1 MWRNWQT
8 RKIQVLVG
16 VKSRGGS
23 SPLIRTLKPRV
34 AGLFCGLHWRK
45 HRHSGDSPTYPPS
58 VPEVDP
64 PSEHPPKRG
73 VLQPGFL
80 GLTVVQFLTA
90 LNDNI
95 LKSTLSFALAAG
107 GIWGGLLGPG
117 GQAWAAYGLTIPFIF
132 LSGFAGRLTDRF
144 GMRIMVRGV
153 KSLEVLVALL
163 ALLAF
168 LKGSVVIG
176 LAAMFLLGLQSSFFG
191 PSKYGLIP
199 ALIRP
204 RDLPKANGITS
215 MATNVAV
222 ILGMLAGGP
231 IYEHWLGDPVRV
243 HDTPSPVQEALDQS
257 HPDAPSGDLQIS
269 YISGGGPLREV
280 AAIEGQL
287 VAAGLD
293 EATPLAFTRSFPEGP
308 WVTTLPSTL
317 ASQVAAASD
326 RASRS
331 VELILTGA
339 DVPPASG
346 VELEGLPQVSLPLV
360 LDASPSSDTAVTL
373 APATPGVAWLPGL
386 VVFVVACF
394 GLLALLPLPKV
405 PPMSPQLVVFPK
417 APSIVHRVVDA
428 LFADYWRSLVAMSKS
443 TLLLLVIADAA
454 FYLIAHI
461 AIVLL
466 PDYREVLGVSETL
479 VSAMQGL
486 LGLAIGTGCVLAGL
500 LSGKRIQLGLAAG
513 GVLCLGVCF
522 GLCGMLPTA
531 STAEG
536 FLASR
541 NGMTL
546 YAVNCLALA
555 IGGIGAGFYLV
566 PLLALI
572 QHLAPAAERGRF
584 LGTWNASTFLPG
596 LVGIVIFQLLRIIGV
611 PSVRIWLVCA
621 AFALL
626 LLPLLLLV
634 VRSLQ
639 RHHLAEGWSVPLKDP
654 ESADRASPPQ
664 RKPV

>member
-1 MWRNWQT
+1 M
-8 RKIQVLVG
+8 
-16 VKSRGGS
+16 S
-23 SPLIRTLKPRV
+23 
-34 AGLFCGLHWRK
+34 
-45 HRHSGDSPTYPPS
+45 
-58 VPEVDP
+58 EVDP
-64 PSEHPPKRG
+64 SSEHPPKAG

-80 GLTVVQFLTA
+80 GLTLVQFLTA

-243 HDTPSPVQEALDQS
+243 DGMATTGQVIQEHSNATVSPGELK
-257 HPDAPSGDLQIS
+257 IS
-269 YISGGGPLREV
+269 YISGGGPLREA
-280 AAIEGQL
+280 AAIDGHFHTP
-287 VAAGLD
+287 GLD
-293 EATPLAFTRSFPEGP
+293 EEARLAFTQTFPEGP
-308 WVTTLPSTL
+308 WVTTVPSDVT
-317 ASQVAAASD
+317 SQLVTASD
-326 RASRS
+326 GASRS
-331 VELILTGA
+331 VELILTSA
-339 DVPPASG
+339 NASSASDAN
-346 VELEGLPQVSLPLV
+346 LDSPPQVSLPLV
-360 LDASPSSDTAVTL
+360 VDASRSSDAAAVL
-373 APATPGVAWLPGL
+373 APKTPGVGWLPGL
-386 VVFVVACF
+386 VVFIVAGF

-405 PPMSPQLVVFPK
+405 PPMSPHLVIFPK
-417 APSIVHRVVDA
+417 APTMAHRVVDA
-428 LFADYWRSLVAMSKS
+428 LFADYWRSLVAMAKS
-443 TLLLLVIADAA
+443 PLLLLVIADAA

-500 LSGKRIQLGLAAG
+500 LSGKRIRLGLAAG

-541 NGMTL
+541 DGMTL

-626 LLPLLLLV
+626 LLPLLVLV

-639 RHHLAEGWSVPLKDP
+639 RHHLAEGWSVPLTDP
-654 ESADRASPPQ
+654 ESEDQANSPQ
-664 RKPV
+664 GEPV

>member
-1 MWRNWQT
+1 M
-8 RKIQVLVG
+8 
-16 VKSRGGS
+16 
-23 SPLIRTLKPRV
+23 
-34 AGLFCGLHWRK
+34 
-45 HRHSGDSPTYPPS
+45 
-58 VPEVDP
+58 
-64 PSEHPPKRG
+64 
-73 VLQPGFL
+73 LQPGFL
-80 GLTVVQFLTA
+80 GLTLIQFLTA

-117 GQAWAAYGLTIPFIF
+117 GQAWAAYGLTIPFIL

-144 GMRIMVRGV
+144 GMRLMVRGV

-222 ILGMLAGGP
+222 IVGMLAGGP

-243 HDTPSPVQEALDQS
+243 DAVAPLVDQS
-257 HPDAPSGDLQIS
+257 LGEGAADDGASSLQIS
-269 YISGGGPLREV
+269 YISGGGPLRE
-280 AAIEGQL
+280 ASAIEGQL
-287 VAAGLD
+287 LGTGFDRETTLVFAQ
-293 EATPLAFTRSFPEGP
+293 PFPEGP
-308 WVTTLPSTL
+308 WVSTLPQSV
-317 ASQVAAASD
+317 ASQVAEASEGP
-326 RASRS
+326 SRS
-331 VELILTGA
+331 VELILTSA
-339 DVPPASG
+339 EPDLDSAS
-346 VELEGLPQVSLPLV
+346 VSKEVPQVTLPLV
-360 LDASPSSDTAVTL
+360 VDSSRSTDPTVAL
-373 APATPGVAWLPGL
+373 GPESPGVAWLPGL
-386 VVFVVACF
+386 MVLIVAGF
-394 GLLALLPLPKV
+394 GLLALLPLPMV

-417 APSIVHRVVDA
+417 ARSMTHRIVDA

-443 TLLLLVIADAA
+443 PLLLLVIADAA

-486 LGLAIGTGCVLAGL
+486 LGLSIGTGCVLAGL
-500 LSGKRIQLGLAAG
+500 LSGKRIRLGLAAA
-513 GVLCLGVCF
+513 GVVCLGVCF
-522 GLCGMLPTA
+522 GLCGLLPTA
-531 STAEG
+531 SSAEG

-541 NGMTL
+541 DGMML

-596 LVGIVIFQLLRIIGV
+596 LVGIAIFQMLRIIGV

-621 AFALL
+621 VFAML
-626 LLPLLLLV
+626 LLPLLVLV

-639 RHHLAEGWSVPLKDP
+639 RHQLADGWSVPLSDAESGDP
-654 ESADRASPPQ
+654 EDSLQ
-664 RKPV
+664 EEPV

>member
-1 MWRNWQT
+1 M
-8 RKIQVLVG
+8 
-16 VKSRGGS
+16 
-23 SPLIRTLKPRV
+23 
-34 AGLFCGLHWRK
+34 
-45 HRHSGDSPTYPPS
+45 
-58 VPEVDP
+58 
-64 PSEHPPKRG
+64 
-73 VLQPGFL
+73 LQPGFL
-80 GLTVVQFLTA
+80 GLTLIQFLTA

-117 GQAWAAYGLTIPFIF
+117 GQAWAAYGLTIPFIL

-144 GMRIMVRGV
+144 GMRLMVRGV

-222 ILGMLAGGP
+222 IVGMLAGGP

-243 HDTPSPVQEALDQS
+243 DAVAPLVDQS
-257 HPDAPSGDLQIS
+257 SGEGAADDGASSLQIS
-269 YISGGGPLREV
+269 YISGGGPLRE
-280 AAIEGQL
+280 ASAIEGQL
-287 VAAGLD
+287 LGTGFDRETTLVFAQ
-293 EATPLAFTRSFPEGP
+293 PFPEGP
-308 WVTTLPSTL
+308 WVSTLPQSV
-317 ASQVAAASD
+317 ASQVAEASEGP
-326 RASRS
+326 SRS
-331 VELILTGA
+331 VELILTSA
-339 DVPPASG
+339 EPDLDSAS
-346 VELEGLPQVSLPLV
+346 VSKEVPQVTLPLV
-360 LDASPSSDTAVTL
+360 VDSSRSTDPTVAL
-373 APATPGVAWLPGL
+373 GPESPGVAWLPGL
-386 VVFVVACF
+386 MVLIVAGL
-394 GLLALLPLPKV
+394 GLLALLPLPMV

-417 APSIVHRVVDA
+417 ARSMTHRIVDA

-443 TLLLLVIADAA
+443 PLLLLVIADAA

-486 LGLAIGTGCVLAGL
+486 LGLSIGTGCVLAGL
-500 LSGKRIQLGLAAG
+500 LSGKRIRLGLAAA
-513 GVLCLGVCF
+513 GVVCLGVCF
-522 GLCGMLPTA
+522 GLCGLLPTA
-531 STAEG
+531 SSAEG

-541 NGMTL
+541 DGMVL

-596 LVGIVIFQLLRIIGV
+596 LVGIAIFQMLRIIGV

-621 AFALL
+621 VFAML
-626 LLPLLLLV
+626 LLPLLVLV

-639 RHHLAEGWSVPLKDP
+639 RHQLADGWSVPLSDAESGDP
-654 ESADRASPPQ
+654 EDSLQ
-664 RKPV
+664 EEPV

>member
-1 MWRNWQT
+1 M
-8 RKIQVLVG
+8 
-16 VKSRGGS
+16 S
-23 SPLIRTLKPRV
+23 
-34 AGLFCGLHWRK
+34 
-45 HRHSGDSPTYPPS
+45 
-58 VPEVDP
+58 EVDP
-64 PSEHPPKRG
+64 SSEHPSKRG

-144 GMRIMVRGV
+144 GMRVMVRGV

-243 HDTPSPVQEALDQS
+243 DGVATTVQAMPDQLDTTASPD
-257 HPDAPSGDLQIS
+257 DLKIS
-269 YISGGGPLREV
+269 YISGGGPLREA
-280 AAIEGQL
+280 AAIEGRLQAGGLAADTKL
-287 VAAGLD
+287 V
-293 EATPLAFTRSFPEGP
+293 FTQSYPEGP
-308 WVTTLPSTL
+308 WVTTLPADL
-317 ASQVAAASD
+317 ATQVVTATD
-326 RASRS
+326 GGSRS
-331 VELILTGA
+331 VELVLTDADVLTASGA
-339 DVPPASG
+339 DL
-346 VELEGLPQVSLPLV
+346 ELLPQVSLPLV
-360 LDASPSSDTAVTL
+360 VNPSSSATALTVL
-373 APATPGVAWLPGL
+373 GPQVQGVAWLPGL
-386 VVFVVACF
+386 VVFAVAGF

-405 PPMSPQLVVFPK
+405 PPMSPQLVIFPK
-417 APSIVHRVVDA
+417 APTMAHRVVDA

-443 TLLLLVIADAA
+443 PLLLLVIADAA

-500 LSGKRIQLGLAAG
+500 LSGKRIRLGLAAG

-541 NGMTL
+541 DGMTL

-596 LVGIVIFQLLRIIGV
+596 LVGIVIFQLLRIVGV

-626 LLPLLLLV
+626 LLPLLVLV

-639 RHHLAEGWSVPLKDP
+639 RHHLAEGWTVPLTDP
-654 ESADRASPPQ
+654 DSSDPANTSQSE
-664 RKPV
+664 PV

>member
-1 MWRNWQT
+1 M
-8 RKIQVLVG
+8 
-16 VKSRGGS
+16 
-23 SPLIRTLKPRV
+23 
-34 AGLFCGLHWRK
+34 
-45 HRHSGDSPTYPPS
+45 
-58 VPEVDP
+58 
-64 PSEHPPKRG
+64 
-73 VLQPGFL
+73 LQPGFL
-80 GLTVVQFLTA
+80 GLTLIQFLTA

-117 GQAWAAYGLTIPFIF
+117 GQAWAAYGLTIPFIL

-144 GMRIMVRGV
+144 GMRLMVRGV

-222 ILGMLAGGP
+222 IVGMLAGGP

-243 HDTPSPVQEALDQS
+243 DAVAPLVDQS
-257 HPDAPSGDLQIS
+257 SGEGAADDGASSLQIS
-269 YISGGGPLREV
+269 YISGGGPLRE
-280 AAIEGQL
+280 ASAIEGQL
-287 VAAGLD
+287 LGTGFDRETTLVFAQ
-293 EATPLAFTRSFPEGP
+293 PFPEGP
-308 WVTTLPSTL
+308 WVSTLPQSV
-317 ASQVAAASD
+317 ASQVAEASEGP
-326 RASRS
+326 SRS
-331 VELILTGA
+331 VELILTSA
-339 DVPPASG
+339 EPDLDSAS
-346 VELEGLPQVSLPLV
+346 VSKEVPQVTLPLV
-360 LDASPSSDTAVTL
+360 VDSSRSTDPTVAL
-373 APATPGVAWLPGL
+373 GPESPGVAWLPGL
-386 VVFVVACF
+386 MVLIVAGL
-394 GLLALLPLPKV
+394 GLLALLPLPMV

-417 APSIVHRVVDA
+417 ARSMAHRIVDA

-443 TLLLLVIADAA
+443 PLLLLVIADAA

-486 LGLAIGTGCVLAGL
+486 LGLSIGTGCVLAGL
-500 LSGKRIQLGLAAG
+500 LSGKRIRLGLAAA
-513 GVLCLGVCF
+513 GVVCLGVCF
-522 GLCGMLPTA
+522 GLCGLLPTA
-531 STAEG
+531 SSAEG

-541 NGMTL
+541 DGMVL

-596 LVGIVIFQLLRIIGV
+596 LVGIAIFQMLRIIGV

-621 AFALL
+621 VFAML
-626 LLPLLLLV
+626 LLPLLVLV

-639 RHHLAEGWSVPLKDP
+639 RHQLADGWSVPLSDAESGDP
-654 ESADRASPPQ
+654 EDSLQ
-664 RKPV
+664 EEPV

>member
-1 MWRNWQT
+1 MSEAQ
-8 RKIQVLVG
+8 
-16 VKSRGGS
+16 S
-23 SPLIRTLKPRV
+23 
-34 AGLFCGLHWRK
+34 
-45 HRHSGDSPTYPPS
+45 
-58 VPEVDP
+58 

-80 GLTVVQFLTA
+80 GLTLIQFLTA

-117 GQAWAAYGLTIPFIF
+117 GQAWAAYGLTIPFIL

-144 GMRIMVRGV
+144 GMRLMVRGV

-222 ILGMLAGGP
+222 IVGMLAGGP

-243 HDTPSPVQEALDQS
+243 DAVAPLVDQS
-257 HPDAPSGDLQIS
+257 SGEGAADDGASSLQIS
-269 YISGGGPLREV
+269 YISGGGPLRE
-280 AAIEGQL
+280 ASAIEGQL
-287 VAAGLD
+287 LGTGFDRETTLVFAQ
-293 EATPLAFTRSFPEGP
+293 PFPEGP
-308 WVTTLPSTL
+308 WVSTLPQSV
-317 ASQVAAASD
+317 ASQVAEASEGP
-326 RASRS
+326 SRS
-331 VELILTGA
+331 VELILTSA
-339 DVPPASG
+339 EPDLDSAS
-346 VELEGLPQVSLPLV
+346 VSKEVPQVTLPLV
-360 LDASPSSDTAVTL
+360 VDSSRSTDPTVAL
-373 APATPGVAWLPGL
+373 GPESPGVAWLPGL
-386 VVFVVACF
+386 MVLIVAGL
-394 GLLALLPLPKV
+394 GLLALLPLPMV

-417 APSIVHRVVDA
+417 ARSMTHRIVDA

-443 TLLLLVIADAA
+443 PLLLLVIADAA

-486 LGLAIGTGCVLAGL
+486 LGLSIGTGCVLAGL
-500 LSGKRIQLGLAAG
+500 LSGKRIRLGLAAA
-513 GVLCLGVCF
+513 GVVCLGVCF
-522 GLCGMLPTA
+522 GLCGLLPTA
-531 STAEG
+531 SSAEG

-541 NGMTL
+541 DGMML

-596 LVGIVIFQLLRIIGV
+596 LVGIAIFQMLRIIGV

-621 AFALL
+621 VFAML
-626 LLPLLLLV
+626 LLPLLVLV

-639 RHHLAEGWSVPLKDP
+639 RHQLADGWSVPLSDAESGDP
-654 ESADRASPPQ
+654 EDSLQ
-664 RKPV
+664 EEPV

>member
-1 MWRNWQT
+1 M
-8 RKIQVLVG
+8 
-16 VKSRGGS
+16 
-23 SPLIRTLKPRV
+23 PE
-34 AGLFCGLHWRK
+34 A
-45 HRHSGDSPTYPPS
+45 HS
-58 VPEVDP
+58 

-80 GLTVVQFLTA
+80 GLTLIQFLTA

-117 GQAWAAYGLTIPFIF
+117 GQAWAAYGLTIPFIL

-144 GMRIMVRGV
+144 GMRLMVRGV

-222 ILGMLAGGP
+222 IVGMLAGGP

-243 HDTPSPVQEALDQS
+243 DAVAPLVDQS
-257 HPDAPSGDLQIS
+257 SGEGAADDGASSLQIS
-269 YISGGGPLREV
+269 YISGGGPLRE
-280 AAIEGQL
+280 ASAIEGQL
-287 VAAGLD
+287 LGTGFDRETTLVFAQ
-293 EATPLAFTRSFPEGP
+293 PFPEGP
-308 WVTTLPSTL
+308 WVSTLPQSV
-317 ASQVAAASD
+317 ASQVAEASEGP
-326 RASRS
+326 SRS
-331 VELILTGA
+331 VELILTSA
-339 DVPPASG
+339 EPDLDSAS
-346 VELEGLPQVSLPLV
+346 VSKEVPQVTLPLV
-360 LDASPSSDTAVTL
+360 VDSSRSTDPTVAL
-373 APATPGVAWLPGL
+373 GPESPGVAWLPGL
-386 VVFVVACF
+386 MVLIVAGL
-394 GLLALLPLPKV
+394 GLLALLPLPMV

-417 APSIVHRVVDA
+417 ARSMTHRIVDA

-443 TLLLLVIADAA
+443 PLLLLVIADAA

-486 LGLAIGTGCVLAGL
+486 LGLSIGTGCVLAGL
-500 LSGKRIQLGLAAG
+500 LSGKRIRLGLAAA
-513 GVLCLGVCF
+513 GVVCLGVCF
-522 GLCGMLPTA
+522 GLCGLLPTA
-531 STAEG
+531 SSAEG

-541 NGMTL
+541 DGMML

-596 LVGIVIFQLLRIIGV
+596 LVGIAIFQMLRIIGV

-621 AFALL
+621 VFAML
-626 LLPLLLLV
+626 LLPLLVLV

-639 RHHLAEGWSVPLKDP
+639 RHQLADGWSVPLSDAESGDP
-654 ESADRASPPQ
+654 EDSLQ
-664 RKPV
+664 EEPV

>member
-1 MWRNWQT
+1 M
-8 RKIQVLVG
+8 
-16 VKSRGGS
+16 
-23 SPLIRTLKPRV
+23 
-34 AGLFCGLHWRK
+34 
-45 HRHSGDSPTYPPS
+45 
-58 VPEVDP
+58 
-64 PSEHPPKRG
+64 
-73 VLQPGFL
+73 LQPGFL
-80 GLTVVQFLTA
+80 GLTLIQFLTA

-117 GQAWAAYGLTIPFIF
+117 GQAWAAYGLTIPFIL

-144 GMRIMVRGV
+144 GMRLMVRGV

-222 ILGMLAGGP
+222 IVGMLAGGP

-243 HDTPSPVQEALDQS
+243 DAVAPLVDQS
-257 HPDAPSGDLQIS
+257 SGEGAADDGASSLQIS
-269 YISGGGPLREV
+269 YISGGGPLRE
-280 AAIEGQL
+280 ASAIEGQL
-287 VAAGLD
+287 LGTGFDRETTLVFAQ
-293 EATPLAFTRSFPEGP
+293 PFPEGP
-308 WVTTLPSTL
+308 WVSTLPQSV
-317 ASQVAAASD
+317 ASQVAEASEGP
-326 RASRS
+326 SRS
-331 VELILTGA
+331 VELILTSA
-339 DVPPASG
+339 EPDLDSAS
-346 VELEGLPQVSLPLV
+346 VSKEVPQVTLPLV
-360 LDASPSSDTAVTL
+360 VDSSRSTDPTVAL
-373 APATPGVAWLPGL
+373 GPESPGVAWLPGL
-386 VVFVVACF
+386 MVLIVAGL
-394 GLLALLPLPKV
+394 GLLALLPLPMV

-417 APSIVHRVVDA
+417 ARSMAHRIVDA

-443 TLLLLVIADAA
+443 PLLLLVIADAA

-486 LGLAIGTGCVLAGL
+486 LGLSIGTGCVLAGL
-500 LSGKRIQLGLAAG
+500 LSGKRIRLGLAAA
-513 GVLCLGVCF
+513 GVVCLGVCF
-522 GLCGMLPTA
+522 GLCGLLPTA
-531 STAEG
+531 SSAEG

-541 NGMTL
+541 DGMML

-596 LVGIVIFQLLRIIGV
+596 LVGIAIFQMLRIIGV

-621 AFALL
+621 VFAML
-626 LLPLLLLV
+626 LLPLLVLV

-639 RHHLAEGWSVPLKDP
+639 RHQLADGWSVPLSDAESGDP
-654 ESADRASPPQ
+654 EDSLQ
-664 RKPV
+664 EEPV

>member
-1 MWRNWQT
+1 M
-8 RKIQVLVG
+8 
-16 VKSRGGS
+16 
-23 SPLIRTLKPRV
+23 
-34 AGLFCGLHWRK
+34 
-45 HRHSGDSPTYPPS
+45 
-58 VPEVDP
+58 
-64 PSEHPPKRG
+64 
-73 VLQPGFL
+73 LQPGFL
-80 GLTVVQFLTA
+80 GLTLIQFLTA

-117 GQAWAAYGLTIPFIF
+117 GQAWAAYGLTIPFIL

-144 GMRIMVRGV
+144 GMRLMVRGV

-222 ILGMLAGGP
+222 IVGMLAGGP

-243 HDTPSPVQEALDQS
+243 DAVAPLVDQS
-257 HPDAPSGDLQIS
+257 SGEGAADDGASSLQIS
-269 YISGGGPLREV
+269 YISGGGPLRE
-280 AAIEGQL
+280 ASAIEGQL
-287 VAAGLD
+287 LGTGFDRETTLVFAQ
-293 EATPLAFTRSFPEGP
+293 PFPEGP
-308 WVTTLPSTL
+308 WVSTLPQSV
-317 ASQVAAASD
+317 ASQVAEASEGP
-326 RASRS
+326 SRS
-331 VELILTGA
+331 VELILTSA
-339 DVPPASG
+339 EPDLDSAS
-346 VELEGLPQVSLPLV
+346 VSKEVPQVTLPLV
-360 LDASPSSDTAVTL
+360 VDSSRSTDPTVAL
-373 APATPGVAWLPGL
+373 GPESPGVAWLPGL
-386 VVFVVACF
+386 MVLIVAGL
-394 GLLALLPLPKV
+394 GLLALLPLPMV

-417 APSIVHRVVDA
+417 ARSMTHRIVDA

-443 TLLLLVIADAA
+443 PLLLLVIADAA

-486 LGLAIGTGCVLAGL
+486 LGLSIGTGCVLAGL
-500 LSGKRIQLGLAAG
+500 LSGKRIRLGLAAA
-513 GVLCLGVCF
+513 GVVCLGVCF
-522 GLCGMLPTA
+522 GLCGLLPTA
-531 STAEG
+531 SSAEG

-541 NGMTL
+541 DGMML

-596 LVGIVIFQLLRIIGV
+596 LVGIAIFQMLRIIGV

-621 AFALL
+621 VFAML
-626 LLPLLLLV
+626 LLPLLVLV

-639 RHHLAEGWSVPLKDP
+639 RHQLADGWSVPLSDAESGDP
-654 ESADRASPPQ
+654 EDSLQ
-664 RKPV
+664 EEPV

>member
-1 MWRNWQT
+1 M
-8 RKIQVLVG
+8 
-16 VKSRGGS
+16 S
-23 SPLIRTLKPRV
+23 
-34 AGLFCGLHWRK
+34 
-45 HRHSGDSPTYPPS
+45 
-58 VPEVDP
+58 EVDP
-64 PSEHPPKRG
+64 SSEHPPKAG

-80 GLTVVQFLTA
+80 GLTLVQFLTA

-153 KSLEVLVALL
+153 KSVEVLVASL

-243 HDTPSPVQEALDQS
+243 DGMATTGQVIQEQSNATVSPGELK
-257 HPDAPSGDLQIS
+257 IS
-269 YISGGGPLREV
+269 YISGGGPLREA
-280 AAIEGQL
+280 AAIEGHFHTP
-287 VAAGLD
+287 GLD
-293 EATPLAFTRSFPEGP
+293 EEARLAFTQIFPEGP
-308 WVTTLPSTL
+308 WVTTVPSDVT
-317 ASQVAAASD
+317 SQLVTASD
-326 RASRS
+326 GASRS
-331 VELILTGA
+331 VELILTSA
-339 DVPPASG
+339 NASSASDAN
-346 VELEGLPQVSLPLV
+346 LDSPPQVSLPLV
-360 LDASPSSDTAVTL
+360 VDASRSSDAAAVL
-373 APATPGVAWLPGL
+373 APKTPGVGWLPGL
-386 VVFVVACF
+386 VVFIVAGF

-405 PPMSPQLVVFPK
+405 PPMSPHLVIFPK
-417 APSIVHRVVDA
+417 APTMAHRVVDA
-428 LFADYWRSLVAMSKS
+428 LFADYWRSLVAMAKS
-443 TLLLLVIADAA
+443 PLLLLVIADAA

-500 LSGKRIQLGLAAG
+500 LSGKRIRLGLAAG

-541 NGMTL
+541 DGMTL

-626 LLPLLLLV
+626 LLPLLVLV

-639 RHHLAEGWSVPLKDP
+639 RHHLAEGWSVPLTDP
-654 ESADRASPPQ
+654 ESEDQANSPQ
-664 RKPV
+664 GEPV

>member
-1 MWRNWQT
+1 MSEAQ
-8 RKIQVLVG
+8 
-16 VKSRGGS
+16 S
-23 SPLIRTLKPRV
+23 
-34 AGLFCGLHWRK
+34 
-45 HRHSGDSPTYPPS
+45 
-58 VPEVDP
+58 

-80 GLTVVQFLTA
+80 GLTLIQFLTA

-117 GQAWAAYGLTIPFIF
+117 GQAWAAYGLTIPFIL

-144 GMRIMVRGV
+144 GMRLMVRGV

-222 ILGMLAGGP
+222 IVGMLAGGP

-243 HDTPSPVQEALDQS
+243 DAVAPLVDQS
-257 HPDAPSGDLQIS
+257 SGEGAADDGASSLQIS
-269 YISGGGPLREV
+269 YISGGGPLRE
-280 AAIEGQL
+280 ASAIEGQL
-287 VAAGLD
+287 LGTGFDRETTLVFAQ
-293 EATPLAFTRSFPEGP
+293 PFPEGP
-308 WVTTLPSTL
+308 WVSTLPQSV
-317 ASQVAAASD
+317 ASQVAEASEGP
-326 RASRS
+326 SRS
-331 VELILTGA
+331 VELILTSA
-339 DVPPASG
+339 EPDLDSAS
-346 VELEGLPQVSLPLV
+346 VSKEVPQVTLPLV
-360 LDASPSSDTAVTL
+360 VDSSRSTDPTVAL
-373 APATPGVAWLPGL
+373 GPESPGVAWLPGL
-386 VVFVVACF
+386 MVLIVAGL
-394 GLLALLPLPKV
+394 GLLALLPLPMV

-417 APSIVHRVVDA
+417 ARSMAHRIVDA

-443 TLLLLVIADAA
+443 PLLLLVIADAA

-486 LGLAIGTGCVLAGL
+486 LGLSIGTGCVLAGL
-500 LSGKRIQLGLAAG
+500 LSGKRIRLGLAAA
-513 GVLCLGVCF
+513 GVVCLGVCF
-522 GLCGMLPTA
+522 GLCGLLPTA
-531 STAEG
+531 SSAEG

-541 NGMTL
+541 DGMML

-596 LVGIVIFQLLRIIGV
+596 LVGIAIFQMLRIIGV

-621 AFALL
+621 VFAML
-626 LLPLLLLV
+626 LLPLLVLV

-639 RHHLAEGWSVPLKDP
+639 RHQLADGWSVPLSDAESGDP
-654 ESADRASPPQ
+654 EDSLQ
-664 RKPV
+664 EEPV

>member
-1 MWRNWQT
+1 M
-8 RKIQVLVG
+8 
-16 VKSRGGS
+16 
-23 SPLIRTLKPRV
+23 
-34 AGLFCGLHWRK
+34 
-45 HRHSGDSPTYPPS
+45 
-58 VPEVDP
+58 
-64 PSEHPPKRG
+64 
-73 VLQPGFL
+73 LQPGFL
-80 GLTVVQFLTA
+80 GLTLIQFLTA

-117 GQAWAAYGLTIPFIF
+117 GQAWAAYGLTIPFIL

-144 GMRIMVRGV
+144 GMRLMVRGV

-222 ILGMLAGGP
+222 IVGMLAGGP

-243 HDTPSPVQEALDQS
+243 DAVAPLVDQS
-257 HPDAPSGDLQIS
+257 SGEGAADDGASSLQIS
-269 YISGGGPLREV
+269 YISGGGPLRE
-280 AAIEGQL
+280 ASAIEGQL
-287 VAAGLD
+287 LGTGFDRETTLVFAQ
-293 EATPLAFTRSFPEGP
+293 PFPEGP
-308 WVTTLPSTL
+308 WVSTLPQSV
-317 ASQVAAASD
+317 ASQVAEASEGP
-326 RASRS
+326 SRS
-331 VELILTGA
+331 VELILTSA
-339 DVPPASG
+339 EPDLDSAS
-346 VELEGLPQVSLPLV
+346 VSKEVPQVTLPLV
-360 LDASPSSDTAVTL
+360 VDSSRSTDPTVAL
-373 APATPGVAWLPGL
+373 GPESPGVAWLPGL
-386 VVFVVACF
+386 MVLIVAGL
-394 GLLALLPLPKV
+394 GLLALLPLPMV
-405 PPMSPQLVVFPK
+405 PPMSPKLVVFPK
-417 APSIVHRVVDA
+417 ARSMTHRIVDA

-443 TLLLLVIADAA
+443 PLLLLVIADAA

-486 LGLAIGTGCVLAGL
+486 LGLSIGTGCVLAGL
-500 LSGKRIQLGLAAG
+500 LSGKRIRLGLAAA
-513 GVLCLGVCF
+513 GVVCLGVCF
-522 GLCGMLPTA
+522 GLCGLLPTA
-531 STAEG
+531 SSAEG

-541 NGMTL
+541 DGMML

-596 LVGIVIFQLLRIIGV
+596 LVGIAIFQMLRIIGV

-621 AFALL
+621 VFAML
-626 LLPLLLLV
+626 LLPLLVLV

-639 RHHLAEGWSVPLKDP
+639 RHQLADGWSVPLSDAESGDP
-654 ESADRASPPQ
+654 EDSLQ
-664 RKPV
+664 EEPV

>member
-1 MWRNWQT
+1 M
-8 RKIQVLVG
+8 
-16 VKSRGGS
+16 S
-23 SPLIRTLKPRV
+23 
-34 AGLFCGLHWRK
+34 
-45 HRHSGDSPTYPPS
+45 
-58 VPEVDP
+58 EVDP
-64 PSEHPPKRG
+64 SSEHPPKAG

-80 GLTVVQFLTA
+80 GLTLVQFLTA

-243 HDTPSPVQEALDQS
+243 DGMATTGQVIQEQSNATVSPGELK
-257 HPDAPSGDLQIS
+257 IS
-269 YISGGGPLREV
+269 YISGGGPLREA
-280 AAIEGQL
+280 AAIDGHFHTP
-287 VAAGLD
+287 GLD
-293 EATPLAFTRSFPEGP
+293 EEARLAFTQTFPEGP
-308 WVTTLPSTL
+308 WVTTVPSDVT
-317 ASQVAAASD
+317 SQLVTASD
-326 RASRS
+326 GASRS
-331 VELILTGA
+331 VELILTSA
-339 DVPPASG
+339 NASSASDAN
-346 VELEGLPQVSLPLV
+346 LDSPPQVSLPLV
-360 LDASPSSDTAVTL
+360 VDASRSSDAAAVL
-373 APATPGVAWLPGL
+373 APKTPGVGWLPGL
-386 VVFVVACF
+386 VVFIVAGF

-405 PPMSPQLVVFPK
+405 PPMSPHLVIFPK
-417 APSIVHRVVDA
+417 APTMAHRVVDA
-428 LFADYWRSLVAMSKS
+428 LFADYWRSLVAMAKS
-443 TLLLLVIADAA
+443 PLLLLVIADAA

-500 LSGKRIQLGLAAG
+500 LSGKRIRLGLAAG

-541 NGMTL
+541 DGMTL

-596 LVGIVIFQLLRIIGV
+596 LVGVVIFQLLRIIGV

-626 LLPLLLLV
+626 LLPLLVLV

-639 RHHLAEGWSVPLKDP
+639 RHHLAEGWSVPLTDP
-654 ESADRASPPQ
+654 ESEDQANSPQ
-664 RKPV
+664 GEPV

>member
-1 MWRNWQT
+1 MSEVN
-8 RKIQVLVG
+8 
-16 VKSRGGS
+16 
-23 SPLIRTLKPRV
+23 
-34 AGLFCGLHWRK
+34 
-45 HRHSGDSPTYPPS
+45 PS
-58 VPEVDP
+58 
-64 PSEHPPKRG
+64 SEHPPKRG

-80 GLTVVQFLTA
+80 GLTLLQFLTA

-144 GMRIMVRGV
+144 GMRVMVRGV
-153 KSLEVLVALL
+153 KLIEVLVALL

-243 HDTPSPVQEALDQS
+243 DGVATTVQAIPDQS
-257 HPDAPSGDLQIS
+257 TATASPGDLKIS
-269 YISGGGPLREV
+269 YISGGGPLREA
-280 AAIEGQL
+280 AAIEGRMQ
-287 VAAGLD
+287 AAGLD
-293 EATPLAFTRSFPEGP
+293 ADTKLAFTQSFPEGP
-308 WVTTLPSTL
+308 WVTTLPANLAAQVVTAAD
-317 ASQVAAASD
+317 ASQ
-326 RASRS
+326 S
-331 VELILTGA
+331 VELILTDADAFVTSGA
-339 DVPPASG
+339 D
-346 VELEGLPQVSLPLV
+346 LERLPQVSLPLV
-360 LDASPSSDTAVTL
+360 VAPSPSAGASAVL
-373 APATPGVAWLPGL
+373 GPEAPGVAWLPGL
-386 VVFVVACF
+386 VVFLVAGF

-405 PPMSPQLVVFPK
+405 PAMSPQLVIFPK
-417 APSIVHRVVDA
+417 APNMFHRVVDA
-428 LFADYWRSLVAMSKS
+428 LFADYWRSLVAMAKS
-443 TLLLLVIADAA
+443 PLLLLVIADAA

-486 LGLAIGTGCVLAGL
+486 LGLAIGSGCVLAGL
-500 LSGKRIQLGLAAG
+500 LSGKRIRLGLAAG

-522 GLCGMLPTA
+522 GLCGLLPTA

-541 NGMTL
+541 DGMTL

-596 LVGIVIFQLLRIIGV
+596 LIGIVIFQLLRIIGV

-621 AFALL
+621 VFALM
-626 LLPLLLLV
+626 LLPLLVLV

-639 RHHLAEGWSVPLKDP
+639 RHHLAVGWSVPLSDP
-654 ESADRASPPQ
+654 ESADPANTPQ
-664 RKPV
+664 SEPV

>member
-1 MWRNWQT
+1 M
-8 RKIQVLVG
+8 
-16 VKSRGGS
+16 
-23 SPLIRTLKPRV
+23 PL
-34 AGLFCGLHWRK
+34 
-45 HRHSGDSPTYPPS
+45 PTYPPLVS
-58 VPEVDP
+58 EVDP
-64 PSEHPPKRG
+64 SSEHPPKRG

-144 GMRIMVRGV
+144 GMRVMVRGV

-243 HDTPSPVQEALDQS
+243 DGVATTVQAMPDQLDTTASPD
-257 HPDAPSGDLQIS
+257 DLKIS
-269 YISGGGPLREV
+269 YISGGGPLREA
-280 AAIEGQL
+280 AAIEGRLQAGGLAADTKL
-287 VAAGLD
+287 V
-293 EATPLAFTRSFPEGP
+293 FTQSYPEGP
-308 WVTTLPSTL
+308 WVTTLPADL
-317 ASQVAAASD
+317 ATQVVTATD
-326 RASRS
+326 GGSRS
-331 VELILTGA
+331 VELVLTDADVLTASGA
-339 DVPPASG
+339 DL
-346 VELEGLPQVSLPLV
+346 ELLPQVSLPLV
-360 LDASPSSDTAVTL
+360 VNPSSSATALTVL
-373 APATPGVAWLPGL
+373 GPQVQGVAWLPGL
-386 VVFVVACF
+386 VVFAVAGF

-405 PPMSPQLVVFPK
+405 PPMSPQLVIFPK
-417 APSIVHRVVDA
+417 APNMVHRVVDA
-428 LFADYWRSLVAMSKS
+428 LFADYWRSLVAMAKS
-443 TLLLLVIADAA
+443 PLLLLVIADAA

-500 LSGKRIQLGLAAG
+500 LSGKRIRLGLAAG

-541 NGMTL
+541 DGMTL

-596 LVGIVIFQLLRIIGV
+596 LVGIVIFQLLRIVGV

-626 LLPLLLLV
+626 LLPLLVLV

-639 RHHLAEGWSVPLKDP
+639 RHHLAEGWTVPLTDP
-654 ESADRASPPQ
+654 DSSDPANTSQSE
-664 RKPV
+664 PV

>member
-1 MWRNWQT
+1 MR
-8 RKIQVLVG
+8 
-16 VKSRGGS
+16 
-23 SPLIRTLKPRV
+23 
-34 AGLFCGLHWRK
+34 HWVRC
-45 HRHSGDSPTYPPS
+45 STYPPVVS
-58 VPEVDP
+58 EVHS

-73 VLQPGFL
+73 VLQPGFF
-80 GLTVVQFLTA
+80 GLTLVQFLTA

-144 GMRIMVRGV
+144 GMRLMVRGV

-176 LAAMFLLGLQSSFFG
+176 LAAMFLLGFQSSFFG

-199 ALIRP
+199 ALVRP

-243 HDTPSPVQEALDQS
+243 DAISPMVD
-257 HPDAPSGDLQIS
+257 DAPPSLQIS
-269 YISGGGPLREV
+269 YISGGGPLRE
-280 AAIEGQL
+280 ASAIEGQL
-287 VAAGLD
+287 QGAGFD
-293 EATPLAFTRSFPEGP
+293 RDTPLAFAQPFPEGP
-308 WVTTLPSTL
+308 WVSTLPRSL
-317 ASQVAAASD
+317 ASQVSEPAQGS
-326 RASRS
+326 SQP
-331 VELILTGA
+331 VELILTSA
-339 DVPPASG
+339 DADLDSDPVAKDAP
-346 VELEGLPQVSLPLV
+346 VVTLPLV
-360 LDASPSSDTAVTL
+360 VDSSRSTNTT
-373 APATPGVAWLPGL
+373 PALGPESPGVAWLPGL
-386 VVFVVACF
+386 VVLIVAGL
-394 GLLALLPLPKV
+394 GLLALLPLPMV
-405 PPMSPQLVVFPK
+405 PPMSPQLVIFPK
-417 APSIVHRVVDA
+417 ARTIAHRVVDA

-443 TLLLLVIADAA
+443 PVLLLVIADAA

-486 LGLAIGTGCVLAGL
+486 LGLSIGTGCVLAGL
-500 LSGKRIQLGLAAG
+500 LSGKRIRLGLAGAG
-513 GVLCLGVCF
+513 VICLGVCF
-522 GLCGMLPTA
+522 GLCGILPTA

-541 NGMTL
+541 DGMML
-546 YAVNCLALA
+546 YAVNCLALS

-596 LVGIVIFQLLRIIGV
+596 LVGIAIFQILRIIGV

-626 LLPLLLLV
+626 LLPLLVLV

-639 RHHLAEGWSVPLKDP
+639 QHQLADGWSVPLADA
-654 ESADRASPPQ
+654 ESGDNAKSLQ
-664 RKPV
+664 EEPV

>member
-1 MWRNWQT
+1 M
-8 RKIQVLVG
+8 
-16 VKSRGGS
+16 
-23 SPLIRTLKPRV
+23 
-34 AGLFCGLHWRK
+34 
-45 HRHSGDSPTYPPS
+45 
-58 VPEVDP
+58 
-64 PSEHPPKRG
+64 
-73 VLQPGFL
+73 LQPGFL
-80 GLTVVQFLTA
+80 GLTLIQFLTA

-117 GQAWAAYGLTIPFIF
+117 GQAWAAYGLTIPFIL

-144 GMRIMVRGV
+144 GMRLMVRGV

-222 ILGMLAGGP
+222 IVGMLAGGP

-243 HDTPSPVQEALDQS
+243 DAVAPLVDQS
-257 HPDAPSGDLQIS
+257 SGEGAADDGASSLQIS
-269 YISGGGPLREV
+269 YISGGGPLRE
-280 AAIEGQL
+280 ASAIEGQL
-287 VAAGLD
+287 LGTGFDRETTLVFAQ
-293 EATPLAFTRSFPEGP
+293 PFPEGP
-308 WVTTLPSTL
+308 WVSTLPQSV
-317 ASQVAAASD
+317 ASQVAEASEGP
-326 RASRS
+326 SRS
-331 VELILTGA
+331 VELILTSA
-339 DVPPASG
+339 EPDLDSAS
-346 VELEGLPQVSLPLV
+346 VSKEVPQVTLPLV
-360 LDASPSSDTAVTL
+360 VDSSRSTDPTVAL
-373 APATPGVAWLPGL
+373 GPESPGVAWLPGL
-386 VVFVVACF
+386 MVLIVAGL
-394 GLLALLPLPKV
+394 GLLALLPLPMV

-417 APSIVHRVVDA
+417 AQSMAHRIVDA

-443 TLLLLVIADAA
+443 PLLLLVIADAA

-486 LGLAIGTGCVLAGL
+486 LGLSIGTGCVLAGL
-500 LSGKRIQLGLAAG
+500 LSGKRIRLGLAAA
-513 GVLCLGVCF
+513 GVVCLGVCF
-522 GLCGMLPTA
+522 GLCGLLPTA
-531 STAEG
+531 SSAEG

-541 NGMTL
+541 DGMML

-596 LVGIVIFQLLRIIGV
+596 LVGIAIFQMLRIIGV

-621 AFALL
+621 VFAML
-626 LLPLLLLV
+626 LLPLLVLV

-639 RHHLAEGWSVPLKDP
+639 RHQLADGWSVPLTDAESGDP
-654 ESADRASPPQ
+654 EDSLQDE
-664 RKPV
+664 PV

>member
-1 MWRNWQT
+1 M
-8 RKIQVLVG
+8 
-16 VKSRGGS
+16 
-23 SPLIRTLKPRV
+23 
-34 AGLFCGLHWRK
+34 
-45 HRHSGDSPTYPPS
+45 
-58 VPEVDP
+58 
-64 PSEHPPKRG
+64 
-73 VLQPGFL
+73 LQPGFL
-80 GLTVVQFLTA
+80 GLTLIQFLTA

-117 GQAWAAYGLTIPFIF
+117 GQAWAAYGLTIPFIL

-144 GMRIMVRGV
+144 GMRLMVRGV

-222 ILGMLAGGP
+222 IVGMLAGGP

-243 HDTPSPVQEALDQS
+243 DAVAPLVDQS
-257 HPDAPSGDLQIS
+257 SGEGAADDGASSLQIS
-269 YISGGGPLREV
+269 YISGGGPLRE
-280 AAIEGQL
+280 ASAIEGQL
-287 VAAGLD
+287 LGTGFDRETTLVFAQ
-293 EATPLAFTRSFPEGP
+293 TFPEGP
-308 WVTTLPSTL
+308 WVSTLPQSV
-317 ASQVAAASD
+317 ASQVAEASEGP
-326 RASRS
+326 SRS
-331 VELILTGA
+331 VELILTSA
-339 DVPPASG
+339 EPDLDSAS
-346 VELEGLPQVSLPLV
+346 VSKEVPQVTLPLV
-360 LDASPSSDTAVTL
+360 VDSSRSTDPTVAL
-373 APATPGVAWLPGL
+373 GPESPGVAWLPGL
-386 VVFVVACF
+386 MVLIVAGL
-394 GLLALLPLPKV
+394 GLLALLPLPMV

-417 APSIVHRVVDA
+417 ARSMAHRIVDA

-443 TLLLLVIADAA
+443 PLLLLVIADAA

-486 LGLAIGTGCVLAGL
+486 LGLSIGTGCVLAGL
-500 LSGKRIQLGLAAG
+500 LSGKRIRLGLAAA
-513 GVLCLGVCF
+513 GVVCLGVCF
-522 GLCGMLPTA
+522 GLCGLLPTA
-531 STAEG
+531 SSAEG

-541 NGMTL
+541 DGMVL

-596 LVGIVIFQLLRIIGV
+596 LVGIAIFQMLRIIGV

-621 AFALL
+621 VFAML
-626 LLPLLLLV
+626 LLPLLVLV

-639 RHHLAEGWSVPLKDP
+639 RHQLADGWSVPLSDAESGDP
-654 ESADRASPPQ
+654 EDSLQ
-664 RKPV
+664 EEPV

>member
-1 MWRNWQT
+1 VSEAQ
-8 RKIQVLVG
+8 
-16 VKSRGGS
+16 S
-23 SPLIRTLKPRV
+23 
-34 AGLFCGLHWRK
+34 
-45 HRHSGDSPTYPPS
+45 
-58 VPEVDP
+58 

-80 GLTVVQFLTA
+80 GLTLIQFLTA

-117 GQAWAAYGLTIPFIF
+117 GQAWAAYGLTIPFIL

-144 GMRIMVRGV
+144 GMRLMVRGV

-222 ILGMLAGGP
+222 IVGMLAGGP

-243 HDTPSPVQEALDQS
+243 DAVAPLVDQS
-257 HPDAPSGDLQIS
+257 SGEGAADDGASSLQIS
-269 YISGGGPLREV
+269 YISGGGPLRE
-280 AAIEGQL
+280 ASAIEGQL
-287 VAAGLD
+287 LGTGFDRETTLVFAQ
-293 EATPLAFTRSFPEGP
+293 PFPEGP
-308 WVTTLPSTL
+308 WVSTLPQSV
-317 ASQVAAASD
+317 ASQVAEASEGP
-326 RASRS
+326 SRS
-331 VELILTGA
+331 VELILTSA
-339 DVPPASG
+339 EPDLDSAS
-346 VELEGLPQVSLPLV
+346 VSKEVPQVTLPLV
-360 LDASPSSDTAVTL
+360 VDSSRSTDPTVAL
-373 APATPGVAWLPGL
+373 GPESPGVAWLPGL
-386 VVFVVACF
+386 MVLIVAGL
-394 GLLALLPLPKV
+394 GLLALLPLPMV

-417 APSIVHRVVDA
+417 ARSMTHRIVDA

-443 TLLLLVIADAA
+443 PLLLLVIADAA

-486 LGLAIGTGCVLAGL
+486 LGLSIGTGCVLAGL
-500 LSGKRIQLGLAAG
+500 LSGKRIRLGLAAA
-513 GVLCLGVCF
+513 GVVCLGVCF
-522 GLCGMLPTA
+522 GLCGLLPTA
-531 STAEG
+531 SSAEG

-541 NGMTL
+541 DGMML

-596 LVGIVIFQLLRIIGV
+596 LVGIAIFQMLRIIGV

-621 AFALL
+621 VFAML
-626 LLPLLLLV
+626 LLPLLVLV

-639 RHHLAEGWSVPLKDP
+639 RHQLADGWSVPLSDAESGDP
-654 ESADRASPPQ
+654 EDSLQ
-664 RKPV
+664 EEPV

>member
-1 MWRNWQT
+1 M
-8 RKIQVLVG
+8 
-16 VKSRGGS
+16 S
-23 SPLIRTLKPRV
+23 
-34 AGLFCGLHWRK
+34 
-45 HRHSGDSPTYPPS
+45 
-58 VPEVDP
+58 EVDP
-64 PSEHPPKRG
+64 SSEHPPKAG

-80 GLTVVQFLTA
+80 GLTLVQFLTA

-153 KSLEVLVALL
+153 KSVEVLVALL

-243 HDTPSPVQEALDQS
+243 DGMATTGQVIQEQSNATVSPGELK
-257 HPDAPSGDLQIS
+257 IS
-269 YISGGGPLREV
+269 YISGGGPLREA
-280 AAIEGQL
+280 AAIEGHFHTP
-287 VAAGLD
+287 GLD
-293 EATPLAFTRSFPEGP
+293 EKARLAFTQIFPEGP
-308 WVTTLPSTL
+308 WVTTVPSDVT
-317 ASQVAAASD
+317 SQLVTASD
-326 RASRS
+326 GASRP
-331 VELILTGA
+331 VELILTSA
-339 DVPPASG
+339 NASSASDAN
-346 VELEGLPQVSLPLV
+346 LDSPPQVSLPLV
-360 LDASPSSDTAVTL
+360 VDASRSSDAAAVL
-373 APATPGVAWLPGL
+373 VPKTPGVGWLPGL
-386 VVFVVACF
+386 VVFIVAGF

-405 PPMSPQLVVFPK
+405 PPMSPHLVIFPK
-417 APSIVHRVVDA
+417 APTMAHRVVDA
-428 LFADYWRSLVAMSKS
+428 LFADYWRSLVAMARSP
-443 TLLLLVIADAA
+443 LLLLVIADAA

-466 PDYREVLGVSETL
+466 PDYREVLGVSESL

-486 LGLAIGTGCVLAGL
+486 LGLAIGAGCVLAGL
-500 LSGKRIQLGLAAG
+500 LSGKRIRLGLAAG

-541 NGMTL
+541 DGMTL

-626 LLPLLLLV
+626 LLPLLVLV

-639 RHHLAEGWSVPLKDP
+639 RHHLAEGWSVPLTDP
-654 ESADRASPPQ
+654 ESEDQANSPQ
-664 RKPV
+664 GEPV

>member
-1 MWRNWQT
+1 M
-8 RKIQVLVG
+8 
-16 VKSRGGS
+16 
-23 SPLIRTLKPRV
+23 
-34 AGLFCGLHWRK
+34 
-45 HRHSGDSPTYPPS
+45 
-58 VPEVDP
+58 PEVDP

-199 ALIRP
+199 SLIRP

-231 IYEHWLGDPVRV
+231 IYQHWLGDPVRV
-243 HDTPSPVQEALDQS
+243 HGTPTTVQEALDQS
-257 HPDAPSGDLQIS
+257 NTAAPPGDLQIS
-269 YISGGGPLREV
+269 YISGGGPLRE
-280 AAIEGQL
+280 ATAIEGQL
-287 VAAGLD
+287 LAAGLD
-293 EATPLAFTRSFPEGP
+293 EETTLTFARSFPEGP
-308 WVTTLPSTL
+308 WVSTLPPAL
-317 ASQVAAASD
+317 ASQVVAASD
-326 RASRS
+326 GSSRS
-331 VELILTGA
+331 VELILTAA
-339 DVPPASG
+339 DGSLASG
-346 VELEGLPQVSLPLV
+346 AELEGLPHVSLALV
-360 LDASPSSDTAVTL
+360 VDASQSSDPAKAL
-373 APATPGVAWLPGL
+373 APETPGVAWLPGL
-386 VVFVVACF
+386 VVFVVAGF

-405 PPMSPQLVVFPK
+405 PPMSPRLVVFPK
-417 APSIVHRVVDA
+417 APTIFHRVVDA

-443 TLLLLVIADAA
+443 PLLLLVIADAA

-486 LGLAIGTGCVLAGL
+486 LGLSIGIGCVLAGL

-522 GLCGMLPTA
+522 GLCGILPTA

-536 FLASR
+536 FLATR
-541 NGMTL
+541 GGMTL

-596 LVGIVIFQLLRIIGV
+596 LIGIVIFQLLRIIGV

-626 LLPLLLLV
+626 LLPLLVLV

-654 ESADRASPPQ
+654 DSAEGSGAP
-664 RKPV
+664 K

>member
-1 MWRNWQT
+1 MSEAQ
-8 RKIQVLVG
+8 
-16 VKSRGGS
+16 S
-23 SPLIRTLKPRV
+23 
-34 AGLFCGLHWRK
+34 
-45 HRHSGDSPTYPPS
+45 
-58 VPEVDP
+58 

-80 GLTVVQFLTA
+80 GLTLIQFLTA

-117 GQAWAAYGLTIPFIF
+117 GQAWAAYGLTIPFIL

-144 GMRIMVRGV
+144 GMRLMVRGV

-222 ILGMLAGGP
+222 IVGMLAGGP

-243 HDTPSPVQEALDQS
+243 DAVAPLVDQS
-257 HPDAPSGDLQIS
+257 SGEGAADDGASSLQIS
-269 YISGGGPLREV
+269 YISGGGPLRE
-280 AAIEGQL
+280 ASAIEGQL
-287 VAAGLD
+287 LGTGFDRETTLVFAQ
-293 EATPLAFTRSFPEGP
+293 TFPEGP
-308 WVTTLPSTL
+308 WVSTLPQSV
-317 ASQVAAASD
+317 ASQVAEASEGP
-326 RASRS
+326 SRS
-331 VELILTGA
+331 VELILTSA
-339 DVPPASG
+339 EPDLDSAS
-346 VELEGLPQVSLPLV
+346 VSKEVPQVTLPLV
-360 LDASPSSDTAVTL
+360 VDSSRSTDPTVAL
-373 APATPGVAWLPGL
+373 GPESPGVAWLPGL
-386 VVFVVACF
+386 MVLIVAGL
-394 GLLALLPLPKV
+394 GLLALLPLPMV

-417 APSIVHRVVDA
+417 ARSMAHRIVDA

-443 TLLLLVIADAA
+443 PLLLLVIADAA

-486 LGLAIGTGCVLAGL
+486 LGLSIGTGCVLAGL
-500 LSGKRIQLGLAAG
+500 LSGKRIRLGLAAA
-513 GVLCLGVCF
+513 GVVCLGVCF
-522 GLCGMLPTA
+522 GLCGLLPTA
-531 STAEG
+531 SSAEG

-541 NGMTL
+541 DGMVL

-596 LVGIVIFQLLRIIGV
+596 LVGIAIFQMLRIIGV

-621 AFALL
+621 VFAML
-626 LLPLLLLV
+626 LLPLLVLV

-639 RHHLAEGWSVPLKDP
+639 RHQLADGWSVPLSDAESGDP
-654 ESADRASPPQ
+654 EDSLQ
-664 RKPV
+664 EEPV

>member
-23 SPLIRTLKPRV
+23 SPLIRTLKPRF
-34 AGLFCGLHWRK
+34 AGLFSCLHRRAY
-45 HRHSGDSPTYPPS
+45 RHWFASSTYPLLVS
-58 VPEVDP
+58 EVDP
-64 PSEHPPKRG
+64 SSEHPPKRG

-153 KSLEVLVALL
+153 KSLEVLVAFL

-231 IYEHWLGDPVRV
+231 IYERWLGDPVRV
-243 HDTPSPVQEALDQS
+243 DGEVATVQVVANQSNAIASP
-257 HPDAPSGDLQIS
+257 GDLQIS
-269 YISGGGPLREV
+269 YISGGGPLRE
-280 AAIEGQL
+280 AASIEGRLQ
-287 VAAGLD
+287 AAGLD
-293 EATPLAFTRSFPEGP
+293 EDAKLSFTQRFPEGP
-308 WVTTLPSTL
+308 WVTTLPADLAAQVVTAAD
-317 ASQVAAASD
+317 ASQ
-326 RASRS
+326 S
-331 VELILTGA
+331 VELILTDANAVIAPGS
-339 DVPPASG
+339 DW
-346 VELEGLPQVSLPLV
+346 ERLPQVSLPLV
-360 LDASPSSDTAVTL
+360 VDPSASADASTAL
-373 APATPGVAWLPGL
+373 GPESPGVAWLPGL
-386 VVFVVACF
+386 VVFVVAGF

-405 PPMSPQLVVFPK
+405 PPMSPQLVIFPK
-417 APSIVHRVVDA
+417 APTMAHRVVDA
-428 LFADYWRSLVAMSKS
+428 LFADYWRSLVAMAKS
-443 TLLLLVIADAA
+443 PLLLLVIADAA

-479 VSAMQGL
+479 VSGMQGL

-500 LSGKRIQLGLAAG
+500 LSGKRIRLGLAAG

-541 NGMTL
+541 DGMTL

-596 LVGIVIFQLLRIIGV
+596 LVGIAIFQLLRIIGV

-626 LLPLLLLV
+626 LLPLLVLV

-639 RHHLAEGWSVPLKDP
+639 RHDLAEGWSVPLTDP
-654 ESADRASPPQ
+654 ESADPAKSPQ
-664 RKPV
+664 GEPV

>member
-1 MWRNWQT
+1 M
-8 RKIQVLVG
+8 
-16 VKSRGGS
+16 
-23 SPLIRTLKPRV
+23 
-34 AGLFCGLHWRK
+34 
-45 HRHSGDSPTYPPS
+45 
-58 VPEVDP
+58 
-64 PSEHPPKRG
+64 
-73 VLQPGFL
+73 LQPGFL
-80 GLTVVQFLTA
+80 GLTLIQFLTA

-117 GQAWAAYGLTIPFIF
+117 GQAWAAYGLTIPFIL

-144 GMRIMVRGV
+144 GMRLMVRGV

-222 ILGMLAGGP
+222 IVGMLAGGP

-243 HDTPSPVQEALDQS
+243 DAVAPLVDQS
-257 HPDAPSGDLQIS
+257 SGEGAADDGASSLQIS
-269 YISGGGPLREV
+269 YISGGGPLRE
-280 AAIEGQL
+280 ASAIEGQL
-287 VAAGLD
+287 LGTGFDRETTLVFAQ
-293 EATPLAFTRSFPEGP
+293 PFPEGP
-308 WVTTLPSTL
+308 WVSTLPQSV
-317 ASQVAAASD
+317 ASQVAEASEGP
-326 RASRS
+326 SRS
-331 VELILTGA
+331 VELILTSA
-339 DVPPASG
+339 EPDLDSAS
-346 VELEGLPQVSLPLV
+346 VSKEVPQVTLPLV
-360 LDASPSSDTAVTL
+360 VDSSRSTDPTVAL
-373 APATPGVAWLPGL
+373 GPESPGVAWLPGL
-386 VVFVVACF
+386 MVLIVAGL
-394 GLLALLPLPKV
+394 GLLALLPLPMV

-417 APSIVHRVVDA
+417 ARSMAHRVVDA

-443 TLLLLVIADAA
+443 PLLLLVIADAA

-486 LGLAIGTGCVLAGL
+486 LGLSIGTGCVLAGL
-500 LSGKRIQLGLAAG
+500 LSGKRIRLGLAAA
-513 GVLCLGVCF
+513 GVVCLGVCF
-522 GLCGMLPTA
+522 GLCGLLPTA
-531 STAEG
+531 SSAEG

-541 NGMTL
+541 DGMVL

-596 LVGIVIFQLLRIIGV
+596 LVGIAIFQMLRIIGV

-621 AFALL
+621 VFAML
-626 LLPLLLLV
+626 LLPLLVLV

-639 RHHLAEGWSVPLKDP
+639 RHQLADGWSVPLSDAESGDP
-654 ESADRASPPQ
+654 EDSLQ
-664 RKPV
+664 EEPV

>member
-1 MWRNWQT
+1 M
-8 RKIQVLVG
+8 
-16 VKSRGGS
+16 
-23 SPLIRTLKPRV
+23 
-34 AGLFCGLHWRK
+34 
-45 HRHSGDSPTYPPS
+45 
-58 VPEVDP
+58 
-64 PSEHPPKRG
+64 
-73 VLQPGFL
+73 LQPGFL
-80 GLTVVQFLTA
+80 GLTLIQFLTA

-117 GQAWAAYGLTIPFIF
+117 GQAWAAYGLTIPFIL

-144 GMRIMVRGV
+144 GMRLMVRGV

-222 ILGMLAGGP
+222 IVGMLAGGP

-243 HDTPSPVQEALDQS
+243 DAVAPLVDQS
-257 HPDAPSGDLQIS
+257 SGEGAADDGASSLQIS
-269 YISGGGPLREV
+269 YISGGGPLRE
-280 AAIEGQL
+280 ASAIEGQL
-287 VAAGLD
+287 LGTGFDRETTLVFAQ
-293 EATPLAFTRSFPEGP
+293 PFPEGP
-308 WVTTLPSTL
+308 WVSTLPQSV
-317 ASQVAAASD
+317 ASQVAEASEGP
-326 RASRS
+326 SRS
-331 VELILTGA
+331 VELILTSAEA
-339 DVPPASG
+339 DLESAS
-346 VELEGLPQVSLPLV
+346 VSKEVPQVTLPLV
-360 LDASPSSDTAVTL
+360 VDSSRSTDPTVAL
-373 APATPGVAWLPGL
+373 GPESPGVAWLPGL
-386 VVFVVACF
+386 MVLIVAGL
-394 GLLALLPLPKV
+394 GLLALLPLPMV

-417 APSIVHRVVDA
+417 ARSMAHRIVDA

-443 TLLLLVIADAA
+443 PLLLLVIADAA

-486 LGLAIGTGCVLAGL
+486 LGLSIGTGCVLAGL
-500 LSGKRIQLGLAAG
+500 LSGKRIRLGLAAA
-513 GVLCLGVCF
+513 GVVCLGVCF
-522 GLCGMLPTA
+522 GLCGLLPTA
-531 STAEG
+531 SSAEG

-541 NGMTL
+541 DGMML

-596 LVGIVIFQLLRIIGV
+596 LVGIAIFQMLRIIGV

-621 AFALL
+621 VFAML
-626 LLPLLLLV
+626 LLPLLVLV

-639 RHHLAEGWSVPLKDP
+639 RHQLADGWSVPLTDAESGDP
-654 ESADRASPPQ
+654 EDSLQDE
-664 RKPV
+664 PV

>member
-1 MWRNWQT
+1 M
-8 RKIQVLVG
+8 
-16 VKSRGGS
+16 
-23 SPLIRTLKPRV
+23 
-34 AGLFCGLHWRK
+34 
-45 HRHSGDSPTYPPS
+45 
-58 VPEVDP
+58 
-64 PSEHPPKRG
+64 
-73 VLQPGFL
+73 LQPGFL
-80 GLTVVQFLTA
+80 GLTLIQFLTA

-117 GQAWAAYGLTIPFIF
+117 GQAWAAYGLTIPFIL

-144 GMRIMVRGV
+144 GMRLMVRGV

-222 ILGMLAGGP
+222 IVGMLAGGP

-243 HDTPSPVQEALDQS
+243 DAVAPLVDQS
-257 HPDAPSGDLQIS
+257 LGEGAADDGASSLQIS
-269 YISGGGPLREV
+269 YISGGGPLRE
-280 AAIEGQL
+280 ASAIEGQL
-287 VAAGLD
+287 LGTGFDRETTLVFAQ
-293 EATPLAFTRSFPEGP
+293 PFPEGP
-308 WVTTLPSTL
+308 WVSTLPQSV
-317 ASQVAAASD
+317 ASQVAEASEGP
-326 RASRS
+326 SRS
-331 VELILTGA
+331 VELILTSA
-339 DVPPASG
+339 EPDLDSAS
-346 VELEGLPQVSLPLV
+346 VSKEVPQVTLPLV
-360 LDASPSSDTAVTL
+360 VDSSRSTDPTVAL
-373 APATPGVAWLPGL
+373 GPESPGVAWLPGL
-386 VVFVVACF
+386 MVLIVAGL
-394 GLLALLPLPKV
+394 GLLALLPLPMV

-417 APSIVHRVVDA
+417 ARSMTHRIVDA

-443 TLLLLVIADAA
+443 PLLLLVIADAA

-486 LGLAIGTGCVLAGL
+486 LGLSIGTGCVLAGL
-500 LSGKRIQLGLAAG
+500 LSGKRIRLGLAAA
-513 GVLCLGVCF
+513 GVVCLGVCF
-522 GLCGMLPTA
+522 GLCGLLPTA
-531 STAEG
+531 SSAEG

-541 NGMTL
+541 DGMML

-596 LVGIVIFQLLRIIGV
+596 LVGIAIFQMLRIIGV

-621 AFALL
+621 VFAML
-626 LLPLLLLV
+626 LLPLLVLV

-639 RHHLAEGWSVPLKDP
+639 RHQLADGWSVPLSDAESGDP
-654 ESADRASPPQ
+654 EDSLQ
-664 RKPV
+664 EEPV

>member
-1 MWRNWQT
+1 M
-8 RKIQVLVG
+8 
-16 VKSRGGS
+16 S
-23 SPLIRTLKPRV
+23 
-34 AGLFCGLHWRK
+34 
-45 HRHSGDSPTYPPS
+45 
-58 VPEVDP
+58 EVDP
-64 PSEHPPKRG
+64 SSEHPPKSG
-73 VLQPGFL
+73 VLQSGFL
-80 GLTVVQFLTA
+80 GLTLVQFLTA

-153 KSLEVLVALL
+153 KSVEVLVALL

-243 HDTPSPVQEALDQS
+243 DGVATTGQVIQEQSNAAVSPDELK
-257 HPDAPSGDLQIS
+257 IS
-269 YISGGGPLREV
+269 YISGGGPLREA
-280 AAIEGQL
+280 AAIEGHFHTP
-287 VAAGLD
+287 GLD
-293 EATPLAFTRSFPEGP
+293 EETRLAFTQIFPEGP
-308 WVTTLPSTL
+308 WVTTVPSDVT
-317 ASQVAAASD
+317 SQLVTASD
-326 RASRS
+326 GASRS
-331 VELILTGA
+331 VELILTSA
-339 DVPPASG
+339 NASSASDAN
-346 VELEGLPQVSLPLV
+346 LDSPPQVSLPLV
-360 LDASPSSDTAVTL
+360 VDASRSSDVAAVL
-373 APATPGVAWLPGL
+373 APKTPGVGWLPGL
-386 VVFVVACF
+386 VVFIVAGF

-405 PPMSPQLVVFPK
+405 PPMSPQLVIFPK
-417 APSIVHRVVDA
+417 APTMAHRVVDA
-428 LFADYWRSLVAMSKS
+428 LFADYLRSLVAMAKS
-443 TLLLLVIADAA
+443 PLLLLVIADAA

-500 LSGKRIQLGLAAG
+500 LSGKRIRLGLAAG

-541 NGMTL
+541 DGMTL

-626 LLPLLLLV
+626 LLPLLVLV

-639 RHHLAEGWSVPLKDP
+639 RHHLAEGWSVPLTDP
-654 ESADRASPPQ
+654 ESEDQANSPQ
-664 RKPV
+664 SDPV